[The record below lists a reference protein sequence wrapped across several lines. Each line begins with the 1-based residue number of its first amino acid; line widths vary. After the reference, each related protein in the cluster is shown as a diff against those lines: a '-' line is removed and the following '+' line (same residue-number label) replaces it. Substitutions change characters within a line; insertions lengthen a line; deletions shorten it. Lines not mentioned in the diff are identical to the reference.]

1 MATTITYLLVS
12 GANDVEAVSDHPTI
26 SESEMDHRETRESGA
41 ERVSTVSFAAEQPLE
56 EGDDLVDPARELSSA
71 FPEATVV
78 LCEVEERFDQ
88 VERLQT
94 MVFMEGKNGGKVEH
108 GYIFN
113 VGQEG

>member
-1 MATTITYLLVS
+1 MATIITYLLVS
-12 GANDVEAVSDHPTI
+12 GADDVEAVSDHPTI
-26 SESEMDHRETRESGA
+26 AESELDHRETRESGT
-41 ERVSTVSFAAEQPLE
+41 EQVSSVSFAADQPLE
-56 EGDDLVDPARELSSA
+56 EQDDLVGPARELSA
-71 FPEATVV
+71 EFPEATVV

-113 VGQEG
+113 VGQ